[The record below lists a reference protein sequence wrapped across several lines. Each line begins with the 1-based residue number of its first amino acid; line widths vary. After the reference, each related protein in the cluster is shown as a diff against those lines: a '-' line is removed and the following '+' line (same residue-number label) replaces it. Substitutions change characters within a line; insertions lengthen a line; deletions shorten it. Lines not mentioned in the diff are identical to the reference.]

1 MLTCATNIHNH
12 IFSYLV
18 AHEGTLDLLSSWFKH
33 EQQISMCSF
42 FFLIIIIFSHG
53 QNIYL
58 LLWCS
63 FLPPSPAPSPQVSS
77 GFVGLSSEH
86 LKLRSDSSKMV
97 VILSDSHPF
106 HKPTYNI
113 CYYFILRMALLEC

>member
-42 FFLIIIIFSHG
+42 
-53 QNIYL
+53 L
-58 LLWCS
+58 LLLSLLFSVMGRIFTYCFGVRS
-63 FLPPSPAPSPQVSS
+63 SPPPQVSS

-86 LKLRSDSSKMV
+86 LKPRSDSSKMV

>member
-42 FFLIIIIFSHG
+42 
-53 QNIYL
+53 L
-58 LLWCS
+58 LLLSLLFSVMGRIFTYCFGVRS
-63 FLPPSPAPSPQVSS
+63 SPPPKCHQVLL
-77 GFVGLSSEH
+77 VYHLS
-86 LKLRSDSSKMV
+86 
-97 VILSDSHPF
+97 I
-106 HKPTYNI
+106 
-113 CYYFILRMALLEC
+113 